1 MYCLK
6 TTDNILIITLYVD
19 DLIIS
24 IDKIQKKIQ
33 INK

>member
-6 TTDNILIITLYVD
+6 TIDNILIITLYVD